1 MFLKLCACFYCLQS
15 HFTKKPVYFHE
26 IVFFSQ
32 QQIFFQ
38 AMFLKYQNKH
48 GCPQFFTFF
57 VFVIHQQQKLPHY
70 DWHDQK
76 RQEFTRKVL
85 GYSIVCHSRSFDKAG
100 KKSAR
105 QISRSMLLWS
115 TSWTP
120 CVPSVIAQHSFYV
133 DLQVFFFKKTMCIF
147 RTPKK
152 LYN

>member
-1 MFLKLCACFYCLQS
+1 MFTVISRKKTCL
-15 HFTKKPVYFHE
+15 YFHK

-38 AMFLKYQNKH
+38 EILKYQNKH
-48 GCPQFFTFF
+48 GSPQFFTLF
-57 VFVIHQQQKLPHY
+57 VSVIYQQKLPHH

-76 RQEFTRKVL
+76 RQEFTRKVF
-85 GYSIVCHSRSFDKAG
+85 GYSIVSHSRSFDKAG

-105 QISRSMLLWS
+105 QISRSMLLWF

-133 DLQVFFFKKTMCIF
+133 DLQVILK
-147 RTPKK
+147 
-152 LYN
+152 N

>member
-1 MFLKLCACFYCLQS
+1 MHVFTVCKVISQKNLFI
-15 HFTKKPVYFHE
+15 FTKLF
-26 IVFFSQ
+26 FFSQ

-38 AMFLKYQNKH
+38 EMFLKYQNKH

-133 DLQVFFFKKTMCIF
+133 DLQVFFLKKRCAYF
-147 RTPKK
+147 EPPKK

>member
-1 MFLKLCACFYCLQS
+1 MMSFHEEKTCFI
-15 HFTKKPVYFHE
+15 FTKLF
-26 IVFFSQ
+26 FFSQ

-38 AMFLKYQNKH
+38 EILKYQNKH
-48 GCPQFFTFF
+48 GSPQFFTFF

-76 RQEFTRKVL
+76 RQEFTRKVF
-85 GYSIVCHSRSFDKAG
+85 GYSIVSHSRSFDKAG

-147 RTPKK
+147 RAPKK